1 MKVLQIVKT
10 AEGASWAFDQARAL
24 SEHGVEIVTV
34 IPDKNG
40 RVAKKYIEN
49 NLKVL
54 FEDLSLPITK
64 PWMLFSRIIKLKKII
79 KQEKPDIIHCHFVTN
94 ILMVRIALRHNRIP
108 TVFQVPGPLHMESP
122 IFKKIDIMT
131 SRKNDFWIGACEYTV
146 SLYKQAGVDKN
157 RLFLGYYGGYGGA
170 VCDQYLKENDIL
182 HIKYNI
188 PSSAITVGM
197 VSYIYKPKWYA
208 KQKRGIKG
216 HEDFIDALNIAY
228 ASNKN
233 LIGIIIGG
241 PWGNSEKYFEKIKNY
256 AANNCL
262 APIIFTGYRN
272 DIKNIYCELDIVV
285 HPSHS
290 ENLGGA
296 AESLAAGRPT
306 ISTDV
311 GGFPDIVIP
320 NKTGTLVHKEN
331 PSELASAI
339 LDMAENL
346 SDANIKAKLGQQ
358 LVRKLLDLDLCSERI
373 IDIYRS
379 ILKTH
384 D

>member
-10 AEGASWAFDQARAL
+10 ADGALWAFDQARAL

-54 FEDLSLPITK
+54 FENLSLPITK
-64 PWMLFSRIIKLKKII
+64 PWMLFSRILKLKKII
-79 KQEKPDIIHCHFVTN
+79 KQENPDIIHCHFVTN

-108 TVFQVPGPLHMESP
+108 TVFQVPGPLHMESQ
-122 IFKKIDIMT
+122 IIKKIDIMT

-146 SLYKQAGVDKN
+146 SLYEQAGVDKN
-157 RLFLGYYGGYGGA
+157 RLFLGYYGGYGGD

-241 PWGNSEKYFEKIKNY
+241 PWGKSEKYFEKIKNY

-320 NKTGTLVHKEN
+320 NETGILVHKEN

-339 LDMAENL
+339 LYMAENPR
-346 SDANIKAKLGQQ
+346 DANIKAKLGQQ